1 MSAIKEATIDLA
13 YFATRVQSLPE
24 WERQAVESYL
34 RHHFDEVLDCAKWQ
48 RSFDET
54 PDEVIAKFEAE
65 AEEANRNGTAQPSG
79 PDRF

>member
-1 MSAIKEATIDLA
+1 MSTVKEPEIDLTD
-13 YFATRVQSLPE
+13 FATRVQSLPE
-24 WERQAVESYL
+24 WEREAVESYL
-34 RHHFDEVLDCAKWQ
+34 RNHFDDVLDSAKWQ

-79 PDRF
+79 PDHF